1 MKPWLIVVL
10 TVEAVLILLVLA
22 LLVYLCGSSPAF
34 KENAASTFKAG
45 VRGIVTPLNVVLYV
59 IAACVLIPA
68 QLAYLSWRKRS
79 RYDD

>member
-34 KENAASTFKAG
+34 KENAANTFKTG

-68 QLAYLSWRKRS
+68 QLIYLSYRKN
-79 RYDD
+79 RYED